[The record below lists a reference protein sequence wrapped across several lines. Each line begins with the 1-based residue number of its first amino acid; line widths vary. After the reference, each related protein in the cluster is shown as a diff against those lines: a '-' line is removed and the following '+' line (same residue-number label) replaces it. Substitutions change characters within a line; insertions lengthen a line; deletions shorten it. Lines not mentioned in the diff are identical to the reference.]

1 MKLQLSLILSLSSFL
16 PPSLCPS
23 CDTDG
28 QLQSHCNLGSGGGV
42 GWRGRGREERRGRR
56 MCLKKKGR
64 RTKIVHAAAAHAKL
78 DGGFREISISI
89 TDASVSTGLPLTVT
103 LVRVSLWLH

>member
-1 MKLQLSLILSLSSFL
+1 
-16 PPSLCPS
+16 
-23 CDTDG
+23 
-28 QLQSHCNLGSGGGV
+28 
-42 GWRGRGREERRGRR
+42 
-56 MCLKKKGR
+56 MCRKKKGR